1 MWSPKISDPTTRP
14 DERGRCFTGF
24 EILAGLGAAATV
36 VSTGMSIAGSSQ
48 QADAQ
53 RQAGEIAY
61 QNAVARNQQMVAEA
75 KRLED
80 QANSQQAIAQ
90 RQAIE
95 ERRKARILA
104 GRAQTVMAASGAGV
118 DENVIADILGEG
130 TFAFDTALAEGDQ
143 KAQDTRYDAELRRW
157 EGETA
162 VTSGG
167 ATRSAMQRRAG
178 TTETMGIVGGITR
191 LASLASRYGDG
202 PAPGSTSVGA
212 SLGTDAPAFGAGY
225 SDWFD
230 RNWDI

>member
-1 MWSPKISDPTTRP
+1 MMWSPKISDVTQRP
-14 DERGRCFTGF
+14 DERGRCFTGL
-24 EILAGLGAAATV
+24 EALAALGAVATV

-61 QNAVARNQQMVAEA
+61 QNAVARNQQMQAEA

-118 DENVIADILGEG
+118 DENVLAGILGEG
-130 TFAFDTALAEGDQ
+130 DFAFDTALAEGDQ
-143 KAQDTRYDAELRRW
+143 KAQDSRFDAELRRW
-157 EGETA
+157 QGRTELA
-162 VTSGG
+162 SGG
-167 ATRSAMQRRAG
+167 TTRSALQQRAG

-202 PAPGSTSVGA
+202 PAPGGA

-230 RNWDI
+230 RNVDI